1 MTWFSFSVPDNKF
14 EKSGKLVIDEKE
26 VTNIGQTTIQIAL
39 NLDFFENQNENGL
52 PVEDGIIV
60 YVNEQTLYTGMAH
73 FELH

>member
-14 EKSGKLVIDEKE
+14 EKSGKVVIDKDQ
-26 VTNIGQTTIQIAL
+26 VTNIGQTTIQITL

-60 YVNEQTLYTGMAH
+60 YTNQQTLYTGMPH
-73 FELH
+73 FELY